1 MNDFYKF
8 ITDDTNKVTQI
19 QAFNMYGTLNK
30 VAGNIKSIAPIR
42 RLKLPTCFH
51 KIGYLEDDGVPRHNT
66 VALYCNNGWEISIN
80 LSIQPTKK
88 SHYIVNL
95 GLGVYK

>member
-1 MNDFYKF
+1 
-8 ITDDTNKVTQI
+8 
-19 QAFNMYGTLNK
+19 MYGTLNK